1 MYNKLHDGPPPYLP
15 LGPRQ
20 ADPPPRPR
28 SATIAA
34 LSWAAEQAGQSY
46 GQFIIGLTAADHL
59 RIQEEYDKHQAEQRL
74 AKAERMAAKKRVDT
88 TPPGPDLTFII
99 NDNDL

>member
-1 MYNKLHDGPPPYLP
+1 MSAHHLHN
-15 LGPRQ
+15 GPRPYF
-20 ADPPPRPR
+20 APTEPVPKPVLR

-46 GQFIIGLTAADHL
+46 GQFIIGLSSADQL
-59 RIQEEYDKHQAEQRL
+59 RIQKEYDKHQAEQRL